1 MDAQSMLKMQAIMFL
16 LMAAGIWAKRKGL
29 MTDAGKQCLTD
40 MILHIIV
47 PCNIVYAFA
56 IIDGSAMQTFGTV
69 LLIGIVTEIASIL
82 LSMVLYRR
90 LAKGEQTI
98 LKYATVCSNAGFMGN
113 AIAEGLF
120 GSIGMVYTSIYLIPQ
135 RLFMWSVGVSYFS
148 GGGKD
153 KKAIF
158 KALAHPCLIAVY
170 IGIAIMTFRIPVP
183 EILLSAIKKSSD
195 CCTALSMFVIGAIL
209 TEVDFRTVFSKKTML
224 FSALRLIGI
233 PALTLGVCMLAG
245 ADPLVTGVAVILAG
259 MPAGATTSILAAN
272 YNVEERFAAK
282 IVVLTTALSMVT
294 IPIWGLVLI
303 ATGMA

>member
-1 MDAQSMLKMQAIMFL
+1 
-16 LMAAGIWAKRKGL
+16 
-29 MTDAGKQCLTD
+29 
-40 MILHIIV
+40 
-47 PCNIVYAFA
+47 
-56 IIDGSAMQTFGTV
+56 
-69 LLIGIVTEIASIL
+69 
-82 LSMVLYRR
+82 
-90 LAKGEQTI
+90 
-98 LKYATVCSNAGFMGN
+98 
-113 AIAEGLF
+113 
-120 GSIGMVYTSIYLIPQ
+120 
-135 RLFMWSVGVSYFS
+135 MWSVGVSYFS